1 MRRRVFA
8 WCLLLILFILCAPSV
23 ARALTFRVCVKPPNV
38 PPGVNQWAYDLGAAT
53 VWTTKSHVEF
63 AQKAQGHAVY
73 IYDPYVAPESVRLLP
88 IPYNKLKCPPP
99 PRPEPAKAKEE
110 KKAPPEEKKEAA
122 PAKASEGSKAPPVQ
136 KDEQANVIPFGAKKR
151 PERPPEKPRASP
163 PPPQG
168 VLSNEPLL
176 PSTSTLPKRD
186 EVHPPKCVDEQCTMV
201 DRGGAL
207 PELQHRQGRPLVSA
221 VPCEQTKDG
230 CTGKGDGAGK
240 NKALT
245 PIERMVRELTI
256 ASAMLNGEFHHDL
269 ARKDGKRFGIIGGD
283 NEDGVD
289 SAVVQAAA
297 AITQVA
303 SAVLVGQAEKFAK
316 KLEEACAK
324 KAPLILQGA
333 EELSKET
340 AELLAKQYGVDIA
353 AALEQNGAIGAYEV
367 MSQFTKNLGGSYQAH
382 HLLEKAMAGRWGLT
396 KEFDKI
402 PSVIL
407 TEANHKKITKRLKE
421 LTPNVRDV
429 KELWKHYQDAYVD
442 DPHWIEA
449 IKPFFVK

>member
-1 MRRRVFA
+1 MLRRVFA
-8 WCLLLILFILCAPSV
+8 WCLPLLLFILCAPSV
-23 ARALTFRVCVKPPNV
+23 VHALTFRVCVIPPDV
-38 PPGVNQWAYDLGAAT
+38 PPGVNQWSYELGSAS
-53 VWTTKSHVEF
+53 VWTTRDR
-63 AQKAQGHAVY
+63 AQFTQRAQGHAIY
-73 IYDPYVAPESVRLLP
+73 IYDPYAAPKSVRLLP

-99 PRPEPAKAKEE
+99 PPRPEPAKVPA
-110 KKAPPEEKKEAA
+110 EEKKEAA
-122 PAKASEGSKAPPVQ
+122 PAKESEGPKPPPIQ
-136 KDEQANVIPFGAKKR
+136 KDEQANVLPPGVKKM
-151 PERPPEKPRASP
+151 PERPPEKPKSSP
-163 PPPQG
+163 PPPEG

-176 PSTSTLPKRD
+176 PSQGVLPKRD
-186 EVHPPKCVDEQCTMV
+186 EVHPPKCVDAHCTLV

-207 PELQHRQGRPLVSA
+207 PELQHRQGRPLVSV

-256 ASAMLNGEFHHDL
+256 ASAMLNGEFNHDL
-269 ARKDGKRFGIIGGD
+269 SRKDGKRFGIIGGD

-289 SAVVQAAA
+289 NAIVQAAA
-297 AITQVA
+297 TITQVA

-340 AELLAKQYGVDIA
+340 AELLAKQYGADIA

-367 MSQFTKNLGGSYQAH
+367 MKKFTDGLGGSYQAH
-382 HLLEKAMAGRWGLT
+382 HILEKAMARDWQLGKDFGKL
-396 KEFDKI
+396 
-402 PSVIL
+402 PAVIL
-407 TEANHKKITKRLKE
+407 TEAEHKRITNELRA
-421 LTPNVRDV
+421 LTPTAQDV
-429 KELWKHYQDAYVD
+429 KALWGYYKRVYKKY
-442 DPHWIEA
+442 PHWLDAIEPYF
-449 IKPFFVK
+449 IKK

>member
-1 MRRRVFA
+1 MLRRVFA
-8 WCLLLILFILCAPSV
+8 WCLLPILLVLCAPSV

-53 VWTTKSHVEF
+53 VWTTKSQVEF
-63 AQKAQGHAVY
+63 TQKAEGHAVY
-73 IYDPYVAPESVRLLP
+73 IYDPYVGPESVRLLP

-99 PRPEPAKAKEE
+99 PPRPEPAKVPAEE
-110 KKAPPEEKKEAA
+110 KKAAA
-122 PAKASEGSKAPPVQ
+122 PAKASEGSKPPPVQ
-136 KDEQANVIPFGAKKR
+136 KDEQANAIPSGAKKM
-151 PERPPEKPRASP
+151 PERPPTSPRPSP
-163 PPPQG
+163 PPPEG

-186 EVHPPKCVDEQCTMV
+186 EVHPPKCVDEQCTLV

-221 VPCEQTKDG
+221 VPCAQTKDG

-256 ASAMLNGEFHHDL
+256 ASAMLNGEFNHDL
-269 ARKDGKRFGIIGGD
+269 SRKDGKRFGIIGGD

-289 SAVVQAAA
+289 NAIVQAAA
-297 AITQVA
+297 AITQIA
-303 SAVLVGQAEKFAK
+303 SGVLIGQAETFAK

-353 AALEQNGAIGAYEV
+353 VGLEQNGAIGAYEV
-367 MSQFTKNLGGSYQAH
+367 MRKFTENLGGSYQAH
-382 HLLEKAMAGRWGLT
+382 HILEVAMA
-396 KEFDKI
+396 DKLRFAKNLDKL
-402 PSVIL
+402 PAVIL
-407 TEANHKKITKRLKE
+407 TEAKHKEITRL
-421 LTPNVRDV
+421 LNQVRPPVINRKTVWKLYEDV
-429 KELWKHYQDAYVD
+429 YKDY
-442 DPHWIEA
+442 PHWLEA
-449 IKPFFVK
+449 IKPYFGK